1 MIRLSID
8 DVDRIRKICGDLDI
22 NYFTLEQ
29 DASSGI
35 GSVLTL
41 SYDTELKGYSVNVRI
56 EVSGVE
62 NW

>member
-8 DVDRIRKICGDLDI
+8 EIDKIRKICGDLDI

-29 DASSGI
+29 DLSSGI

-41 SYDTELKGYSVNVRI
+41 AYDTELKGYSTNIRI

-62 NW
+62 SW

>member
-29 DASSGI
+29 DNSSGI
-35 GSVLTL
+35 GSILTL
-41 SYDTELKGYSVNVRI
+41 AYDTELKGYSTRIRI
-56 EVSGVE
+56 EVSGVD